1 LAEQTKG
8 GGPGDDNAF
17 WRFSLD
23 VYAQPGVADECLAL
37 QDALDIDVNILL
49 FCAWLGTRAIALG
62 AEDIM
67 AAEDAVARW
76 RDNVVK
82 PLRRARRQT
91 KALTR
96 DEAFRTSI
104 KDVEL
109 RAEQIEQAMLFAA
122 ASALGGSAAADRAD
136 AVARNVRGYIA
147 LKSAAAAGKAFSAER
162 LIGASLSLTSS
173 APNPYRG

>member
-1 LAEQTKG
+1 MAEQAKG
-8 GGPGDDNAF
+8 GGLGDDNEF
-17 WRFSLD
+17 WHFSLD

-37 QDALDIDVNILL
+37 QDALDIDVNMLL
-49 FCAWLGTRAIALG
+49 FCAWLGTRAIALRRD
-62 AEDIM
+62 EII
-67 AAEDAVARW
+67 AAESAVARW

-82 PLRRARRQT
+82 PLRRARRE
-91 KALTR
+91 AGSLTR

-122 ASALGGSAAADRAD
+122 ANALFGGAAADRAD
-136 AVARNVRGYIA
+136 ATARNIEGYIA
-147 LKSAAAAGKAFSAER
+147 LKTGGAADKTYSAGR

-173 APNPYRG
+173 APNPWRG